1 MNKPSFEEMV
11 AMMVAMT
18 AKVADISAP
27 DRGDDVG
34 SPFIKGLPTSPSHP
48 PKSTD
53 KTSRP

>member
-1 MNKPSFEEMV
+1 MNTPSFEEML

-48 PKSTD
+48 LNPTH
-53 KTSRP
+53 KTSHP